1 MPPRK
6 RPSSAEP
13 ELHPTESPQ
22 KRGPSTPPGKQ
33 RVERRAEWKT
43 RRRQPAAMGMD
54 WDPEAEAEPEPEPDE
69 DPVMLQK
76 LQVFCEYFANSN
88 KLTPYNQLQRCP
100 GRPEQKLH
108 FILTPAYDDPSYQEL
123 LAKLMDSRVLHG
135 VCLQLGL
142 TRETGDVFT
151 AEPARTQHWNRWFS
165 TGKLANQ
172 GFEFE
177 RTVETDG
184 DSWKPPAGQV
194 HHRLVRPAWSQQRD
208 QPVRGMMW
216 CPVVAPRKPPQAPR
230 SSQEAPQPAASEP
243 GPSTPLPAKRSKRTK
258 AEPAAEPN
266 KAQGKAA
273 KAKPAPQPGRWLDRD
288 CNAAL
293 NMQRIGESKWWPL
306 ELCWWPEQGKLP
318 AKGKEY
324 PGLGYKRVKLVLLG
338 TAIGEHGVSPGL
350 CNINGELLVNYW
362 LKALGPCPR
371 LQPLA
376 SKVYIVTS
384 PETHDHYLDWAAE
397 KQASL
402 GGFPATNLI
411 CTGVS
416 RQPSQPLLDLAHAL
430 EHIPNIGTGWVVVA
444 SLNVFW
450 GPQLPLQQLVERTI
464 VRGKAGNQLV
474 AAMQALTQRLSRPQ
488 HGAWPQTL
496 TSNMVAAWWQHVAN
510 PNVKTLSYGKDSI
523 VYCRP
528 PPGHSLQGQYEVQLD
543 QQGSST
549 ATGACLN
556 PRVAGIELQPQGASD
571 GLHTCI
577 LTPLTLLHK
586 SSLEGLR
593 QAAGAQ
599 GHGSPFPPGTLQLG
613 AVVKALLLGQGK
625 PVYCLEVDM
634 CCECISARGLEYASH
649 FLQFMQDEQHKE
661 AKQGPAARALT
672 EVTLRGQACGVIPQ
686 TDADV
691 EQLLAQ
697 ASPLKRWLLRFD
709 VIVDDMLAAQAAAHQ
724 AKSSTSLPLDMPFLG
739 NKLPEGVPQR
749 FHTLSTHR

>member
-1 MPPRK
+1 M
-6 RPSSAEP
+6 A
-13 ELHPTESPQ
+13 
-22 KRGPSTPPGKQ
+22 ST
-33 RVERRAEWKT
+33 
-43 RRRQPAAMGMD
+43 
-54 WDPEAEAEPEPEPDE
+54 
-69 DPVMLQK
+69 
-76 LQVFCEYFANSN
+76 
-88 KLTPYNQLQRCP
+88 
-100 GRPEQKLH
+100 
-108 FILTPAYDDPSYQEL
+108 
-123 LAKLMDSRVLHG
+123 
-135 VCLQLGL
+135 
-142 TRETGDVFT
+142 
-151 AEPARTQHWNRWFS
+151 
-165 TGKLANQ
+165 
-172 GFEFE
+172 
-177 RTVETDG
+177 
-184 DSWKPPAGQV
+184 
-194 HHRLVRPAWSQQRD
+194 
-208 QPVRGMMW
+208 
-216 CPVVAPRKPPQAPR
+216 
-230 SSQEAPQPAASEP
+230 
-243 GPSTPLPAKRSKRTK
+243 
-258 AEPAAEPN
+258 
-266 KAQGKAA
+266 
-273 KAKPAPQPGRWLDRD
+273 
-288 CNAAL
+288 
-293 NMQRIGESKWWPL
+293 
-306 ELCWWPEQGKLP
+306 
-318 AKGKEY
+318 
-324 PGLGYKRVKLVLLG
+324 VKLVLLG

-376 SKVYIVTS
+376 SKVYVVTS

-464 VRGKAGNQLV
+464 VR
-474 AAMQALTQRLSRPQ
+474 
-488 HGAWPQTL
+488 
-496 TSNMVAAWWQHVAN
+496 
-510 PNVKTLSYGKDSI
+510 GKDSI

-625 PVYCLEVDM
+625 PVYGLEVDM

-709 VIVDDMLAAQAAAHQ
+709 VIVDDMLAAKAAAHQ
-724 AKSSTSLPLDMPFLG
+724 ATSSTSLPLDMPFLG
-739 NKLPEGVPQR
+739 SKLPEGVPQR
-749 FHTLSTHR
+749 FHTLSTHRNQSKVQHPFYSTTAHDIGRRAPTPLELPDVYAGGSMHFTSTFFLGPYRNNALNTHYTTSRVHKKLDDF

>member
-43 RRRQPAAMGMD
+43 RRRQVIKVTGGAVLRG
-54 WDPEAEAEPEPEPDE
+54 E

-135 VCLQLGL
+135 AGSPQQGRC
-142 TRETGDVFT
+142 TT
-151 AEPARTQHWNRWFS
+151 AYCA
-165 TGKLANQ
+165 
-172 GFEFE
+172 
-177 RTVETDG
+177 
-184 DSWKPPAGQV
+184 
-194 HHRLVRPAWSQQRD
+194 
-208 QPVRGMMW
+208 QPGASSVTS
-216 CPVVAPRKPPQAPR
+216 R
-230 SSQEAPQPAASEP
+230 SSVPYVIY
-243 GPSTPLPAKRSKRTK
+243 K
-258 AEPAAEPN
+258 AEYS
-266 KAQGKAA
+266 QG
-273 KAKPAPQPGRWLDRD
+273 GF
-288 CNAAL
+288 N
-293 NMQRIGESKWWPL
+293 
-306 ELCWWPEQGKLP
+306 
-318 AKGKEY
+318 
-324 PGLGYKRVKLVLLG
+324 
-338 TAIGEHGVSPGL
+338 GVSPGL

-376 SKVYIVTS
+376 SKVPGCLVRWLQVYIVTS

-416 RQPSQPLLDLAHAL
+416 RQPSQPFLDLAHAL
-430 EHIPNIGTGWVVVA
+430 EHVPNIGAGWVVVA

-464 VRGKAGNQLV
+464 
-474 AAMQALTQRLSRPQ
+474 
-488 HGAWPQTL
+488 TL
-496 TSNMVAAWWQHVAN
+496 TSNMVAAWWQH
-510 PNVKTLSYGKDSI
+510 GKDSI

-543 QQGSST
+543 EQGSST

-586 SSLEGLR
+586 SSLEGLQ

-599 GHGSPFPPGTLQLG
+599 GHGSPYPPGTLQLG
-613 AVVKALLLGQGK
+613 AVVKALLLG
-625 PVYCLEVDM
+625 
-634 CCECISARGLEYASH
+634 
-649 FLQFMQDEQHKE
+649 QDEQHKE

-749 FHTLSTHR
+749 FHTLSTHSVIVSKAPSIRHQQALWAEPADCSV

>member
-1 MPPRK
+1 MSAPCSGVLHVTCKVACKAAPFSLCYSVIQALYLPRV
-6 RPSSAEP
+6 
-13 ELHPTESPQ
+13 Q
-22 KRGPSTPPGKQ
+22 
-33 RVERRAEWKT
+33 
-43 RRRQPAAMGMD
+43 
-54 WDPEAEAEPEPEPDE
+54 
-69 DPVMLQK
+69 
-76 LQVFCEYFANSN
+76 
-88 KLTPYNQLQRCP
+88 
-100 GRPEQKLH
+100 
-108 FILTPAYDDPSYQEL
+108 ILT
-123 LAKLMDSRVLHG
+123 LHIG
-135 VCLQLGL
+135 H
-142 TRETGDVFT
+142 
-151 AEPARTQHWNRWFS
+151 A
-165 TGKLANQ
+165 
-172 GFEFE
+172 
-177 RTVETDG
+177 
-184 DSWKPPAGQV
+184 
-194 HHRLVRPAWSQQRD
+194 QQT
-208 QPVRGMMW
+208 
-216 CPVVAPRKPPQAPR
+216 VAPI
-230 SSQEAPQPAASEP
+230 SLDGVHGASVF
-243 GPSTPLPAKRSKRTK
+243 SK
-258 AEPAAEPN
+258 
-266 KAQGKAA
+266 
-273 KAKPAPQPGRWLDRD
+273 
-288 CNAAL
+288 
-293 NMQRIGESKWWPL
+293 SV
-306 ELCWWPEQGKLP
+306 
-318 AKGKEY
+318 
-324 PGLGYKRVKLVLLG
+324 VKLVLLG

-749 FHTLSTHR
+749 FHTLSTHRNQSKVQHPFYSTTTHDIGRRAPTPLELPDVYAGGSMHFTSTFFLGPYRNNALNTHYTTSRVHKKLDDF